1 MTFILVPASGE
12 DLVINGWNWR
22 PTVALLVRA
31 GILPAGKRA
40 ECCSAQ
46 GCGGYL
52 SSAEALRAAE
62 HIEGLLAAMK
72 PDERIR
78 FDGAI
83 TEKPIDYQKPI
94 VEWDEAETQ
103 DRYSVRYD

>member
-52 SSAEALRAAE
+52 SSAEALRALLLFSPRQRPSRPLLQLLPAS
-62 HIEGLLAAMK
+62 ISKPLPNGLVFF
-72 PDERIR
+72 R
-78 FDGAI
+78 
-83 TEKPIDYQKPI
+83 
-94 VEWDEAETQ
+94 
-103 DRYSVRYD
+103 